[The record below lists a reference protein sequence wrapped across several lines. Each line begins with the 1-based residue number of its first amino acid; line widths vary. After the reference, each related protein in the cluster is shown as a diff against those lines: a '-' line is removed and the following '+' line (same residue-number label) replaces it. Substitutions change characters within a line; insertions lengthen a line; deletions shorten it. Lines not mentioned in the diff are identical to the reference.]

1 MGRRRLKV
9 MADFETTT
17 DPDDCRVWNWFYVP
31 LGTERVEWGKDID
44 SFMKFIS
51 RRDQTIYFHNLKFD
65 GTFIIDR
72 LFRAG
77 FVHTTNKKPDAMQFT
92 SLIDRMGKFYKL
104 TVMFSNGVVVEFL
117 DSLKKL
123 PFSVKNIARAFKLPI
138 SKGEINYHKP
148 RPVGYEPTD
157 EELDYGFRDV
167 LIPAKALQTQFDKG
181 LTKLTQGADAL
192 AEYQRVIGKEH
203 FMNLFPILSQ
213 EIDRQLRTAY
223 RGGYTY
229 SDPRFRGE
237 LLGAGKVYDVNSLY
251 PSVMYNDLLPY
262 GEPVWA
268 EGLPQLT
275 ESRPLSIFSVTF
287 TAKLKPDHLPIIQIK
302 GMSMFSPTE
311 YVEEI
316 DEPVTLSFTNVD
328 FALIQQHYDIEVE
341 SFNGGWLFHAAQ
353 GLFKEYIDKWSEVKK
368 NSEGAMREI
377 AKLMLNSLYGKFAT
391 NPDVTG
397 KVPYFDEEKNIVRF
411 RVGADEEREPVYTAM
426 GVFIT
431 SYARRI
437 MITAA
442 QANYPVFA
450 YCDTDSMHLMS
461 LEPPVNTWVDPKE
474 LGAWK
479 CEGEFSN
486 AFYMRPKAYVEY
498 MVADG
503 KGQPIIDAFDE
514 DGDNPAWSVHIAGVP
529 REVARTLRFED
540 LVSGTQ
546 LEGKLQ
552 PKVVPGGVVLQEI
565 DFTLKF

>member
-1 MGRRRLKV
+1 

-31 LGTERVEWGKDID
+31 LGSENVDWGKDIQ
-44 SFMKFIS
+44 SFFKYIS
-51 RRDQTIYFHNLKFD
+51 KRDQKIYFHNLKFD
-65 GTFIIDR
+65 GIFMLDA

-77 FVHTTNKKPDAMQFT
+77 YIHTTDRKPKAMQFT
-92 SLIDRMGKFYKL
+92 TLIDKMGKFYKIAI
-104 TVMFSNGVVVEFL
+104 MFSNGRIVEFF

-123 PFSVKNIARAFKLPI
+123 PFSVKNIAKAFKLPI
-138 SKGEINYHKP
+138 SKGVIDYHKP

-157 EELDYGFRDV
+157 DELFYGFNDV
-167 LIPAKALQTQFDKG
+167 LIPAKALQAQFDKG

-192 AEYQRVIGKEH
+192 AEYKKVIGAQH
-203 FMNLFPILSQ
+203 FKNLFPVLDS
-213 EIDRQLRTAY
+213 EVDRQLRAAY

-229 SDPRFRGE
+229 ANPRFQNKLQGS
-237 LLGAGKVYDVNSLY
+237 GKVYDVNSLY
-251 PSVMYNDLLPY
+251 PSVMYNELLPY
-262 GEPVWA
+262 GEPVWSD
-268 EGLPQLT
+268 GLPKT
-275 ESRPLSIFSVTF
+275 TTSYPLSIFSMTF
-287 TAKLKPDHLPIIQIK
+287 TAKLKPGHLPIIQIK

-311 YVEEI
+311 YVDEI

-328 FALIQQHYDIEVE
+328 FALIQKHYDLEIE
-341 SFNGGWLFHAAQ
+341 SFNGGYLFHGAT
-353 GLFKEYIDKWSEVKK
+353 GSFREYIDKWSEVKK

-397 KVPYFDEEKNIVRF
+397 KIPYFDPDQNRVRF
-411 RVGADEEREPVYTAM
+411 KMGMDEERDPVYTAM
-426 GVFIT
+426 GAFIT

-442 QANYPVFA
+442 QANFDVFA
-450 YCDTDSMHLMS
+450 YCDTDSMHLIT
-461 LEPPVNTWVDPKE
+461 LDPPVNTWVDPKE

-486 AFYMRPKAYVEY
+486 AFYMRAKAYVEY

-503 KGQPIIDAFDE
+503 NGNHIFDEYDE

-529 REVARTLRFED
+529 REVARTIRFED
-540 LVSGTQ
+540 LISGRK
-546 LEGKLQ
+546 LEGKMQ